1 MKLEEELSI
10 LEYLDGELS
19 ENKIQEIESLIET
32 DDEARKFL
40 EKMKA
45 INIQLE
51 NEFNS
56 PSLLAAEERIKD
68 SLVREVSSEW
78 PLFGIN
84 FGSILSLNNA
94 TVAALS
100 VCLTLLI
107 VPNLMQNSI
116 SLDDVDIYEKEIVI
130 VKTRGEADSISLRSD
145 MLIKELIE
153 SNKKK
158 AIFTTREGLTLEIT
172 IEDAFKRRGKEY
184 FYGFLIDINGNQ
196 KNFNVVVGKETKVL
210 YED

>member
-1 MKLEEELSI
+1 MRLEEELSI

-32 DDEARKFL
+32 DNEARKFL

-56 PSLLAAEERIKD
+56 SSLLAAEERIKD

-78 PLFGIN
+78 KLFGIN

-107 VPNLMQNSI
+107 IPSLMQNSI
-116 SLDDVDIYEKEIVI
+116 SLNDVDIYEKEIVI
-130 VKTRGEADSISLRSD
+130 VKTRGEADPISLRPE
-145 MLIKELIE
+145 LIKELIE
-153 SNKKK
+153 SNMKK
-158 AIFTTREGLTLEIT
+158 AIFTTREGLTIEIT

-196 KNFNVVVGKETKVL
+196 KNFNVVVGKETKVF